1 MIGNIKENSK
11 PFWKYISSK
20 RKDTQSIPPLDTK
33 QGTTA
38 ESDVDK
44 AEALNDQFTGVFTK
58 KTHDQVPLL
67 ERKIPKMK
75 DIRITEGGV
84 LKLLQGLNIS
94 KARGPDEISPKILK
108 ELSNELTPIM
118 TYFFQQ
124 TMDKSTLSK
133 DWTTANIC
141 PLYKKAD
148 RSIPANY
155 RPVSLTCILCKLTEH
170 IVCSNIMSH
179 LEEHNVITDKQH
191 AFRKHHSCETQLCS
205 VIHDWA
211 RNIDKNK
218 QTDIFILNFEKAFD
232 TVPHEQLKAKLYRYG
247 ITGKTL
253 MWIDSFLCYR
263 KQCVVVN
270 GTKSKWSVVESGVPQ
285 GTVLDPVLFSLHIND
300 ILDNISSDI
309 RLFADDCVCYRVID
323 STEDCKILQNDIDK
337 LGSWA
342 RKWGM
347 RFQPIKCNMMKLTR
361 KKKHHIDFEYQLE
374 GSKLEFIDNIKYLG
388 VHIANDL
395 RWNKHVHEVNNKA
408 NKLLGMLR
416 RNLNFVL
423 KM

>member
-1 MIGNIKENSK
+1 MNK
-11 PFWKYISSK
+11 
-20 RKDTQSIPPLDTK
+20 
-33 QGTTA
+33 TTA

-44 AEALNDQFTGVFTK
+44 VEALNDQFTGIFTK
-58 KTHDQVPLL
+58 KTDDQVPLL
-67 ERKIPKMK
+67 ERKIRKMK

-94 KARGPDEISPKILK
+94 KARGPDEISPTILK

-118 TYFFQQ
+118 THFFQQ
-124 TMDKSTLSK
+124 TMDKSTLPE

-155 RPVSLTCILCKLTEH
+155 RPVSLTCILCKLAEH

-191 AFRKHHSCETQLCS
+191 AFRKYHSCETQLCS

-211 RNIDKNK
+211 RNIDNNK
-218 QTDIFILNFEKAFD
+218 QTDIFIIDFEKAFD

-247 ITGKTL
+247 ITSKTL

-270 GTKSKWSVVESGVPQ
+270 GTKSKWSDVESGFPQ
-285 GTVLDPVLFSLHIND
+285 GTVLCPVLVSLHIND
-300 ILDNISSDI
+300 ILDNVSSDI

-337 LGSWA
+337 LGSWT
-342 RKWGM
+342 RNWGM

-374 GSKLEFIDNIKYLG
+374 GSKLEFVDNIKYLG

-395 RWNKHVHEVNNKA
+395 RWNKHAHEVTNKA

-416 RNLNFVL
+416 RNLYFCTKDVREISKTNT
-423 KM
+423 

>member
-1 MIGNIKENSK
+1 MNK
-11 PFWKYISSK
+11 
-20 RKDTQSIPPLDTK
+20 
-33 QGTTA
+33 TTA

-58 KTHDQVPLL
+58 KTDDQVPLL
-67 ERKIPKMK
+67 ERKIRKMK

-94 KARGPDEISPKILK
+94 KARGPDEISPTILK

-118 TYFFQQ
+118 THFFQQ
-124 TMDKSTLSK
+124 TMDKSTLPE
-133 DWTTANIC
+133 DLTTANIC
-141 PLYKKAD
+141 PLFKKAD

-155 RPVSLTCILCKLTEH
+155 RPVSPTCILCKLAEH

-191 AFRKHHSCETQLCS
+191 AFRKYHSCETQLCS

-211 RNIDKNK
+211 RNIDNNK
-218 QTDIFILNFEKAFD
+218 QTDIFIIDFEKAFD

-247 ITGKTL
+247 ITSKTL

-263 KQCVVVN
+263 KRCVVVN
-270 GTKSKWSVVESGVPQ
+270 GTKSKWSDVESGFPQ
-285 GTVLDPVLFSLHIND
+285 GTVLCPVLVSLHIND
-300 ILDNISSDI
+300 ILDNVSSDI

-337 LGSWA
+337 LGSWT
-342 RKWGM
+342 RNWGM

-374 GSKLEFIDNIKYLG
+374 GSKLEFVDNIKYLG

-395 RWNKHVHEVNNKA
+395 RWNKHAHEVTNKA

-416 RNLNFVL
+416 RNLYFCTKDVRETAYLRLVRPILEYAGTVWDPNYIW
-423 KM
+423 KMT